1 MIKIS
6 FEQKPYFY
14 DAVGDKQPYTITTEI
29 ALDEDIEIYEAIRAF
44 CKILNIATYYVTADQ
59 IQNVANR
66 LKEDYDN
73 NRIL

>member
-6 FEQKPYFY
+6 FKQKPYFY
-14 DAVGDKQPYTITTEI
+14 EAVGDKQPYTITTEL
-29 ALDEDIEIYEAIRAF
+29 ALDEDIEIYEAIKAF
-44 CKILNIATYYVTADQ
+44 CRILNIASYYVTADQ

-73 NRIL
+73 DRIL

>member
-6 FEQKPYFY
+6 FEQKPYSY
-14 DAVGDKQPYTITTEI
+14 EAVGDKQPYTITTEL
-29 ALDEDIEIYEAIRAF
+29 ALDEDIEIYEAIKAF
-44 CKILNIATYYVTADQ
+44 CRVLNIASYYVTADQ

-73 NRIL
+73 DRIL